1 MASPSGSYP
10 PLCTFTAWIQTLS
23 GAPPVVS
30 RVSGNVSTPDPALD
44 VDGAFGLWAA
54 TSPRLRHLTAGMAR
68 ADSWATDAHKT
79 LNVPY
84 DCGLA
89 IVAES
94 DAMYAAMGMHAAYL
108 IQDERP
114 APFSSVPEFSRR
126 ARGFTVW
133 AALRSLGRRGV
144 ADMVE
149 GFCARARQFADG
161 LQAMDGVRVL
171 NDVVFT
177 QVCATFGSDE
187 VTREVS
193 RRLLRDGTAWMTT
206 STWRDQ
212 AVLRISVS
220 NWRTTEADVERTLA
234 AVRRILAEVRAE
246 TITDPE

>member
-1 MASPSGSYP
+1 MHSGGYD
-10 PLCTFTAWIQTLS
+10 PLGDAIDLAHRYGAW
-23 GAPPVVS
+23 VH
-30 RVSGNVSTPDPALD
+30 

-54 TSPRLRHLTAGMAR
+54 ASPRLRELTAGMVR

-89 IVAES
+89 IVADT

-114 APFSSVPEFSRR
+114 DPFSSVPEFSRR

-133 AALRSLGRRGV
+133 AALRSLGRQGV

-161 LQAMDGVRVL
+161 LQAMDDVRVL

-193 RRLLRDGTAWMTT
+193 RRLLAGRHRLDDDLDLARPGRA
-206 STWRDQ
+206 
-212 AVLRISVS
+212 
-220 NWRTTEADVERTLA
+220 ADLGLQLA
-234 AVRRILAEVRAE
+234 HHRGRRRAHPGCGRP
-246 TITDPE
+246 DPRRGQGRNDHRPGVT

>member
-1 MASPSGSYP
+1 MH
-10 PLCTFTAWIQTLS
+10 S
-23 GAPPVVS
+23 GAY
-30 RVSGNVSTPDPALD
+30 DPLGDAIDLAHRYGAWVH

-54 TSPRLRHLTAGMAR
+54 SSPRLRDLTAGMAR

-89 IVAES
+89 IVADT

-114 APFSSVPEFSRR
+114 DPFSSVPEFSRR

-144 ADMVE
+144 AEMVE

-161 LQAMDGVRVL
+161 LQAMDGVQVV
-171 NDVVFT
+171 NEVVFT

-187 VTREVS
+187 VTREVA
-193 RRLLRDGTAWMTT
+193 RRLLREGTAWMTP

-220 NWRTTEADVERTLA
+220 NWRTTEADVERTLE
-234 AVRRILAEVRAE
+234 AVRRVLAEVRAE
-246 TITDPE
+246 TATDPA